1 MDVIERFLKYVKVD
15 TNSVAGLDTV
25 PSTKKQFDLANI
37 LAEELKEMGASNVR
51 VSEYCYVYATIPAT
65 TDKKA
70 PSLGFIA
77 HMDTIPEISG
87 ANVKA
92 RIVENYDGKDI
103 LLNKEKDIW
112 MRVSQFPFLPK
123 YKGEDLIVTDGTTL
137 LGADDKAGVAEI
149 MAMAEYLLKHPEIEH
164 GPIQIGFTP
173 DEEVGNGTNEFDV
186 EGFGADFAYTMD
198 GGPIGSLNYET
209 FNAASGVVKVKGLS
223 VHPGSAKDQ
232 MVNASLVAIEF
243 NSLLPANEI
252 PSHTDV
258 YEGFYHLCSINGGIE
273 EANMEYIIRDHD
285 RASFEKRK
293 ETFKKAAD
301 YINFKYGEG
310 TVEVEVKDS
319 YYNMKEMILPHFELV
334 ENAMKVFRNMGIEP
348 AVEPVRGGTDGSR
361 LSYMGLPCPNL
372 CTGGA
377 NGHGRFEFAS
387 ATQMKKIVEF
397 MLELVKSY
405 VG

>member
-87 ANVKA
+87 KNVKA
-92 RIVENYDGKDI
+92 RIVEKYDGNDI
-103 LLNKEKDIW
+103 LLNEEKDIW
-112 MRVSQFPFLPK
+112 MKVSQFPFLPK

-164 GPIQIGFTP
+164 GAIQIGFTP

-198 GGPIGSLNYET
+198 GGAIGSLNYET

-301 YINFKYGEG
+301 YINFKYSEG
-310 TVEVEVKDS
+310 TVEIEVKDS

-334 ENAMKVFRNMGIEP
+334 ENAIKVFRNMGIEP